1 MVVDSNNRPTYESL
15 APDARRDLFDRILSR
30 CDEKGRVRPAVVVF
44 DLDGTLMDNRPRTI
58 AILRELGH
66 SWKARAPHHHE
77 RLVGATPESLSYLVK
92 ESLASIGVVEPELVT
107 EAEQFWKDRFFTDD
121 ALVHDVALPGA
132 VGFARGCYER
142 GAMLVYFTGRDLP
155 LMGTG
160 SFRSLKDLGFP
171 IGVVG
176 AELVLKPEF
185 NIPDEEFKRKEVKR
199 IERLGEIVAAFDNE
213 PGNCNIFAEGH
224 PGAESVFVDTQHLP
238 GAPKLHP
245 SVKIIPDF
253 TVE

>member
-1 MVVDSNNRPTYESL
+1 LN
-15 APDARRDLFDRILSR
+15 RILAR
-30 CDEKGRVRPAVVVF
+30 CDEKGRTRPAVVVF
-44 DLDGTLMDNRPRTI
+44 DLDGTLMDNRPRTV

-66 SWKARAPHHHE
+66 SWKMRAPHHHE

-92 ESLASIGVVEPELVT
+92 ESLATIGIVEPELVA

-121 ALVHDVALPGA
+121 ALVHDIALPGA
-132 VGFARGCYER
+132 VAFAKACYER

-185 NIPDEEFKRKEVKR
+185 NIPDEEFKRSEVR
-199 IERLGEIVAAFDNE
+199 RLDRLGEIVAAFDNE
-213 PGNCNIFAEGH
+213 PGNCNIFAESH
-224 PGAESVFVDTQHLP
+224 PNADSVFVDTQHLP
-238 GAPKLHP
+238 GAPKLRE